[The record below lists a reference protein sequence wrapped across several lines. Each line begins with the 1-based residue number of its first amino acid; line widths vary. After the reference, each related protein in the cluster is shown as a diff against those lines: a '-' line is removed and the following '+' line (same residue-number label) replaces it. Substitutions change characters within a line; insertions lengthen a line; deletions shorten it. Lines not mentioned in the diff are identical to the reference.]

1 MENKIFFGVKCFGSW
16 GKKIIVLYR
25 GYSRRVGQ
33 IKTLVAGLLPACRVY
48 VDKRIPDLSKA
59 HS

>member
-1 MENKIFFGVKCFGSW
+1 MFFRVKCFGSW

-33 IKTLVAGLLPACRVY
+33 ISNTGAQAYYQMSRV
-48 VDKRIPDLSKA
+48 RGQA
-59 HS
+59 HPRPEQHYS